1 VRTVKNMFDEIYTN
15 YEKKYQYPSQIKLNE
30 QWFYDN
36 IALVD
41 VNKVKTFYG
50 YPVVF
55 DNNIKDYEL
64 IY

>member
-1 VRTVKNMFDEIYTN
+1 MRTVKNMFDEIHTN
-15 YEKKYQYPSQIKLNE
+15 YEKKYQHPSQIKLNE
-30 QWFYDN
+30 KWFYDN
-36 IALVD
+36 VALVD
-41 VNKVKTFYG
+41 VNKVKMFYG

>member
-1 VRTVKNMFDEIYTN
+1 MFDEIYTN
-15 YEKKYQYPSQIKLNE
+15 YEKKYQYPSQFKLNE

-41 VNKVKTFYG
+41 VNKVKNFM
-50 YPVVF
+50 VILLFF
-55 DNNIKDYEL
+55 DNNIKNYEL